1 MAKLQVDQLRVKG
14 KTVLL
19 RVDFNVP
26 LADGEVSDDTR
37 IRAALPTITHLTKAG
52 AKVVLVSHLG
62 RPKGQ
67 PNPEFSLAPVAAR
80 LEKLLRRS
88 VAFSPDTV
96 GAEARA
102 RIAALRKGGVILMEN
117 LRFHPGEEA
126 NDREF
131 AEALAALA
139 DLYVSDAFG
148 TVHRAHA
155 STMGVAKLFSRAAC
169 GFLIAKEL
177 EFLGQ
182 TLSRPKRPFVAILG
196 GAKVSDKIGVIQA
209 LLQRA
214 NTLLIGGAMA
224 YTFLKAQGHAIG
236 NSLVE
241 ESLLDLAATLLE
253 NAPKLGKAIVLP
265 IDHRIA
271 REISPRAEAEE
282 CGIEI
287 PDGYIGLDIGAN
299 TAKAYAQTARRAK
312 LVVWNGPM
320 GMFEIPAFKEGT
332 NTVAKGVA
340 ESEGIT
346 IIGGGDSVAA
356 INQSGLAN
364 HINHIS
370 TGGGASLEF
379 MEGKKLPG
387 IAALTDV

>member
-1 MAKLQVDQLRVKG
+1 MPKLQVDQLRVKG
-14 KTVLL
+14 KMVLV

-26 LADGEVSDDTR
+26 LADGKVTDDTR
-37 IRAALPTITHLTKAG
+37 IRASLPTITHLTKAG

-67 PNPEFSLAPVAAR
+67 PKPEFSLAPVAAR
-80 LEKLLRRS
+80 LAKLLRRS

-96 GAEARA
+96 GPEAQA

-126 NDREF
+126 NGRQF

-155 STMGVAKLFSRAAC
+155 STMGVAELFPRAAC

-214 NTLLIGGAMA
+214 NTLLLGGAMA

-241 ESLLDLAATLLE
+241 EGHLELAATLLDD
-253 NAPKLGKAIVLP
+253 APKSGKAIVLP

-271 REISPRAEAEE
+271 REISPLAEAEE

-299 TAKAYAQTARRAK
+299 TAKAYAQAVRRAK
-312 LVVWNGPM
+312 LVFWNGPM

-332 NTVAKGVA
+332 NTVARGVA
-340 ESEGIT
+340 ESEGVT

-364 HINHIS
+364 RINHIS

-379 MEGKKLPG
+379 LEGKKLPG